1 MRLEIRVDQCSSV
14 VNFLPSSRSSPRPLH
29 FNSAKVTIDPSSTL
43 TVNRP
48 PNHSMD
54 QPTNPPPE
62 PSLTQPLHQL
72 TGIGPHRAALLEKL
86 GLRTAADLLFFFPR
100 TYDDFTQIDPIE
112 TLEADK
118 PANVMGTIADI
129 DQTFSG
135 NGKHILYVL
144 IREGNQFLRA
154 IWFNQSFMFKRFQAG
169 QRVLFRGKPKLVGG
183 RFQMSHP
190 NVIWLDVDQASQQT
204 DGQQMGLSPIYRL
217 TDGVSQ
223 RQIRAIV
230 TAAVEQFTDLVQEA
244 FPQNLRD
251 QSEVC
256 DIATAIR
263 QIHAPKS
270 QSEVDAAR
278 NRLVYQE
285 LFVLQL
291 ALAIRRQRVRG
302 QNVSP
307 PLDMTPKIRSRI
319 YGRLPFELT
328 ESQQTVLQD
337 IAADMRQPF
346 PMNRLIHGE
355 VGSGKTV
362 VALCAMLVAV
372 AHGHQAT
379 IMAPTEILARQ
390 HFQTLSKLLQKSRV
404 RLGLWTGSL
413 KKSQRAELSAKIAA
427 GEIDIVVGTQ
437 AVVASKLDFH
447 QLGLVVID
455 EQHKFG
461 VKQRALLKQ
470 SGHDPHYLVMT
481 ATPIPR
487 TVSMTLFGDL
497 DTSVLDRTSGIGQ
510 KVNTYLGH
518 EHSREQWWEFF
529 RKKLREGRQGF
540 VVAPLVDADDESGL
554 GSAER
559 LFESLSNGPLEEFRL
574 DVLHGKQNPEDKDA
588 AMADF
593 VSGKTQV
600 IVATGVV
607 EVGIDVSNA
616 TVMTIESAERF
627 GLSQLHQLRGRVS
640 RGRHA
645 GFVCAFASND
655 NPDDNERL
663 AAFAETDNGFDLA
676 EIDLK
681 IRGPGNLFSTQQSGF
696 PPLMIAD
703 LIRDADTLAQAQQHA
718 RTLVASDPE
727 LENENLDRLR
737 QLVFARY
744 GHALDLAD
752 VG

>member
-1 MRLEIRVDQCSSV
+1 MD
-14 VNFLPSSRSSPRPLH
+14 LP
-29 FNSAKVTIDPSSTL
+29 N
-43 TVNRP
+43 N
-48 PNHSMD
+48 PN
-54 QPTNPPPE
+54 PT
-62 PSLTQPLHQL
+62 PSLTQPVQFLS
-72 TGIGPHRAALLEKL
+72 GVGPHRAVLLEKL

-100 TYDDFTQIDPIE
+100 TYDDFTQLDQINSLE
-112 TLEADK
+112 TDQA
-118 PANVMGTIADI
+118 ANVMGVVADI
-129 DQTFSG
+129 DQTISG
-135 NGKHILYVL
+135 SGKHILYIL
-144 IREGNQFLRA
+144 IRQGNQFLRA
-154 IWFNQSFMFKRFQAG
+154 IWFNQSFMLKRFQAG
-169 QRVLFRGKPKLVGG
+169 QRVVFRGKVKLSGG

-190 NVIWLDVDQASQQT
+190 KVVWLDTDQSEGGAT
-204 DGQQMGLSPIYRL
+204 GLSPIYRL
-217 TDGVSQ
+217 TDGISQ
-223 RQIRAIV
+223 RQIRSIV
-230 TAAVEQFTDLVQEA
+230 GSAVEQFTDLVQEA
-244 FPQNLRD
+244 FPQELRD

-256 DIATAIR
+256 DIASAIR

-270 QSEVDAAR
+270 QSEVDVAR

-302 QNVSP
+302 RSVSP

-319 YGRLPFELT
+319 FGRLPFELT
-328 ESQQTVLQD
+328 DSQLGVLEE
-337 IAADMRQPF
+337 IAADLRHPY

-362 VALCAMLVAV
+362 VALCAMLIAV

-390 HFQTLSKLLQKSRV
+390 HYQTLSKLLQKSRV
-404 RLGLWTGSL
+404 RLALWTGSL
-413 KKSQRAELSAKIAA
+413 KKSERTDLSAKIAA

-437 AVVASKLDFH
+437 AVVASQLDFSK
-447 QLGLVVID
+447 LGLVVID

-497 DTSVLDRTSGIGQ
+497 DTSILSRTSGIGQ

-518 EHSREQWWEFF
+518 EHSRDQWWEFC

-540 VVAPLVDADDESGL
+540 VVAPLVDSGDESEL
-554 GSAER
+554 SSAER

-574 DVLHGKQNPEDKDA
+574 GVLHGKQSPEEKDA

-645 GFVCAFASND
+645 GFVCAFTSDD
-655 NPDDNERL
+655 NPDGNDRM

-681 IRGPGNLFSTQQSGF
+681 LRGPGNLFSTQQSGF

-703 LIRDADTLAQAQQHA
+703 LIRDADILVRAQQHA
-718 RTLVASDPE
+718 RNLVENDPE
-727 LENENLDRLR
+727 LENRTLARLR

-744 GHALDLAD
+744 GRALDLAD

>member
-1 MRLEIRVDQCSSV
+1 
-14 VNFLPSSRSSPRPLH
+14 
-29 FNSAKVTIDPSSTL
+29 
-43 TVNRP
+43 
-48 PNHSMD
+48 MD
-54 QPTNPPPE
+54 LPTNPTPT
-62 PSLTQPLHQL
+62 PSLTQPVQFLS
-72 TGIGPHRAALLEKL
+72 GVGPHRAVLLEKL

-100 TYDDFTQIDPIE
+100 TYDDFTQLDQIDS
-112 TLEADK
+112 LESDQS
-118 PANVMGTIADI
+118 ANVMGVVADI
-129 DQTFSG
+129 DQTISG
-135 NGKHILYVL
+135 NGKHILYIL
-144 IREGNQFLRA
+144 IRQGNKFLRA
-154 IWFNQSFMFKRFQAG
+154 IWFNQSFMLKRFQAG
-169 QRVLFRGKPKLVGG
+169 QRVVFRGKVKLSGG

-190 NVIWLDVDQASQQT
+190 KVVWLDGDQSEGEVT
-204 DGQQMGLSPIYRL
+204 GLSPIYRL
-217 TDGVSQ
+217 TEGISQ
-223 RQIRAIV
+223 RQIRSIV
-230 TAAVEQFTDLVQEA
+230 SSAVEQFTDLVQEA
-244 FPQNLRD
+244 FPQELRD

-256 DIATAIR
+256 DIASAIR
-263 QIHAPKS
+263 QIHAPKN

-291 ALAIRRQRVRG
+291 ALAIRRQRVRLR
-302 QNVSP
+302 NVSP

-319 YGRLPFELT
+319 FGRLPFELT
-328 ESQQTVLQD
+328 DSQLSVLEE
-337 IAADMRQPF
+337 IATDLRQSY

-362 VALCAMLVAV
+362 VALCAMLIAV

-390 HFQTLSKLLQKSRV
+390 HYQTLSKLLQKSRV
-404 RLGLWTGSL
+404 QLGLWTGSL
-413 KKSQRAELSAKIAA
+413 KKSERADLSAKIAA

-437 AVVASKLDFH
+437 AVVASQLEFSK
-447 QLGLVVID
+447 LGLVVID

-461 VKQRALLKQ
+461 VKQRASLKQ

-497 DTSVLDRTSGIGQ
+497 DTSVLSRTSGIGQ
-510 KVNTYLGH
+510 KVNTYLGQ
-518 EHSREQWWEFF
+518 EHSRDQWWEFF

-540 VVAPLVDADDESGL
+540 VVAPLVATDDESEL
-554 GSAER
+554 NSAER

-574 DVLHGKQNPEDKDA
+574 GVLHGKQSPEDKDA

-640 RGRHA
+640 RSRHA
-645 GFVCAFASND
+645 GFVCAFTSDD
-655 NPDDNERL
+655 NPDANERL

-681 IRGPGNLFSTQQSGF
+681 LRGPGNLFSTQQSGF

-703 LIRDADTLAQAQQHA
+703 LIRDADILAVTQQHA
-718 RTLVASDPE
+718 RNLVESDPE
-727 LENENLDRLR
+727 LENKDLDRLR

-744 GHALDLAD
+744 GQALDLAD

>member
-1 MRLEIRVDQCSSV
+1 
-14 VNFLPSSRSSPRPLH
+14 
-29 FNSAKVTIDPSSTL
+29 
-43 TVNRP
+43 
-48 PNHSMD
+48 MD
-54 QPTNPPPE
+54 LPTNPTPT
-62 PSLTQPLHQL
+62 PSLTQPVQFLS
-72 TGIGPHRAALLEKL
+72 GVGPHRAVLLEKL

-100 TYDDFTQIDPIE
+100 TYDDFTQLDQIDS
-112 TLEADK
+112 LESDQS
-118 PANVMGTIADI
+118 ANVMGVVADI
-129 DQTFSG
+129 DQTISG
-135 NGKHILYVL
+135 NGKHILYIL
-144 IREGNQFLRA
+144 IRQGNKFLRA
-154 IWFNQSFMFKRFQAG
+154 IWFNQSFMLKRFQAG
-169 QRVLFRGKPKLVGG
+169 QHVVFRGKVKLSGG

-190 NVIWLDVDQASQQT
+190 KVVWLDGDQSEGEVT
-204 DGQQMGLSPIYRL
+204 GLSPIYRL
-217 TDGVSQ
+217 TEGISQ
-223 RQIRAIV
+223 RQIRSIV
-230 TAAVEQFTDLVQEA
+230 SSAVEQFTDLVQEA
-244 FPQNLRD
+244 FPQELRD

-256 DIATAIR
+256 DIASAIR
-263 QIHAPKS
+263 QIHAPKN

-291 ALAIRRQRVRG
+291 ALAIRRQRVRLR
-302 QNVSP
+302 NVSP

-319 YGRLPFELT
+319 FGRLPFELT
-328 ESQQTVLQD
+328 DSQLSVLEE
-337 IAADMRQPF
+337 IATDLRQSY

-362 VALCAMLVAV
+362 VALCAMLIAV

-390 HFQTLSKLLQKSRV
+390 HYQTLSKLLQKSRV
-404 RLGLWTGSL
+404 QLGLWTGSL
-413 KKSQRAELSAKIAA
+413 KKSERADLSAKIAA

-437 AVVASKLDFH
+437 AVVASQLEFSK
-447 QLGLVVID
+447 LGLVVID

-461 VKQRALLKQ
+461 VKQRASLKQ

-497 DTSVLDRTSGIGQ
+497 DTSVLSRTSGIGQ
-510 KVNTYLGH
+510 KVNTYLGQ
-518 EHSREQWWEFF
+518 EHSRDQWWEFF

-540 VVAPLVDADDESGL
+540 VVAPLVATDDESEL
-554 GSAER
+554 NSAER

-574 DVLHGKQNPEDKDA
+574 GVLHGKQSPEDKDA

-640 RGRHA
+640 RSRHA
-645 GFVCAFASND
+645 GFVCAFTSDD
-655 NPDDNERL
+655 NPDANERL

-681 IRGPGNLFSTQQSGF
+681 LRGPGNLFSTQQSGF

-703 LIRDADTLAQAQQHA
+703 LIRDADILAVTQQHA
-718 RTLVASDPE
+718 RNLVESDPE
-727 LENENLDRLR
+727 LENKDLDRLR

-744 GHALDLAD
+744 GQALDLAD

>member
-1 MRLEIRVDQCSSV
+1 M
-14 VNFLPSSRSSPRPLH
+14 
-29 FNSAKVTIDPSSTL
+29 A
-43 TVNRP
+43 
-48 PNHSMD
+48 
-54 QPTNPPPE
+54 QPTDQTPE
-62 PSLTQPLHQL
+62 PSLTQPLQFL
-72 TGIGPHRAALLEKL
+72 TGVGPHRAALLEKL

-100 TYDDFTQIDPIE
+100 TYDDFTQQDAIE
-112 TLEADK
+112 TLESDQ
-118 PANVMGTIADI
+118 PANVMGVVSDI
-129 DQTFSG
+129 DQTVSS

-144 IREGNQFLRA
+144 IRQGNQFLRA
-154 IWFNQSFMFKRFQAG
+154 VWFGQSYMRGRFQAG
-169 QRVLFRGKPKLVGG
+169 QRVLFRGKPKLIGG
-183 RFQMSHP
+183 RFQMNHP
-190 NVIWLDVDQASQQT
+190 TVVWLDVDQTEDQA
-204 DGQQMGLSPIYRL
+204 GLSPIYRL
-217 TDGVSQ
+217 TDGISQ

-230 TAAVEQFTDLVQEA
+230 ASAVEKFTDLVQEA
-244 FPQNLRD
+244 FPKELRD

-270 QSEVDAAR
+270 QQEVETAR

-291 ALAIRRQRVRG
+291 ALAIRRQRIRS

-328 ESQQTVLQD
+328 ESQLSVLQE

-413 KKSQRAELSAKIAA
+413 KKSERAELSANIAA
-427 GEIDIVVGTQ
+427 GEIDIIIGTQ
-437 AVVASKLDFH
+437 AVVASQLDFDK
-447 QLGLVVID
+447 LGLVVID

-497 DTSVLDRTSGIGQ
+497 DTSVLARTSGIGQ

-518 EHSREQWWEFF
+518 EHSREQWWGFF

-540 VVAPLVDADDESGL
+540 VVAPLVDANDESEL

-574 DVLHGKQNPEDKDA
+574 DVLHGKQSPEDKDA

-655 NPDDNERL
+655 NPDNNERL

-703 LIRDADTLAQAQQHA
+703 LIRDADILARAQEHA
-718 RTLVASDPE
+718 RNLVKSDPE
-727 LENENLDRLR
+727 LDHENLRRLQ

-744 GHALDLAD
+744 GQALDLAD

>member
-1 MRLEIRVDQCSSV
+1 
-14 VNFLPSSRSSPRPLH
+14 
-29 FNSAKVTIDPSSTL
+29 
-43 TVNRP
+43 
-48 PNHSMD
+48 MD
-54 QPTNPPPE
+54 LPTNPTPT
-62 PSLTQPLHQL
+62 PSLTQPVQFLS
-72 TGIGPHRAALLEKL
+72 GVGPHRAVLFEKL

-100 TYDDFTQIDPIE
+100 TYDDFTQLDQIDS
-112 TLEADK
+112 LESDQS
-118 PANVMGTIADI
+118 ANVMGVVADI
-129 DQTFSG
+129 DQTISG
-135 NGKHILYVL
+135 NGKHILYIL
-144 IREGNQFLRA
+144 IRQGNKFLRA
-154 IWFNQSFMFKRFQAG
+154 IWFNQSFMLKRFQAG
-169 QRVLFRGKPKLVGG
+169 QRVVFRGKVKLSGG

-190 NVIWLDVDQASQQT
+190 KVVWLDGDQSEGEVT
-204 DGQQMGLSPIYRL
+204 GLSPIYRL
-217 TDGVSQ
+217 TEGISQ
-223 RQIRAIV
+223 RQIRSIV
-230 TAAVEQFTDLVQEA
+230 SSAVEQFTDLVQEA
-244 FPQNLRD
+244 FPQELRD

-256 DIATAIR
+256 DIASAIR
-263 QIHAPKS
+263 QIHAPKN

-291 ALAIRRQRVRG
+291 ALAIRRQRVRLR
-302 QNVSP
+302 NVSP

-319 YGRLPFELT
+319 FGRLPFELT
-328 ESQQTVLQD
+328 DSQLSVLEE
-337 IAADMRQPF
+337 IATDLRQSY

-362 VALCAMLVAV
+362 VALCAMLIAV

-390 HFQTLSKLLQKSRV
+390 HYQTLSKLLQKSRV
-404 RLGLWTGSL
+404 QLGLWTGSL
-413 KKSQRAELSAKIAA
+413 KKSERADLSAKIAA

-437 AVVASKLDFH
+437 AVVASQLEFSK
-447 QLGLVVID
+447 LGLVVID

-461 VKQRALLKQ
+461 VKQRASLKQ

-497 DTSVLDRTSGIGQ
+497 DTSVLSRTSGIGQ
-510 KVNTYLGH
+510 KVNTYLGQ
-518 EHSREQWWEFF
+518 EHSRDQWWEFF

-540 VVAPLVDADDESGL
+540 VVAPLVATDDESEL
-554 GSAER
+554 NSAER

-574 DVLHGKQNPEDKDA
+574 GVLHGKQSPEDKDA

-640 RGRHA
+640 RSRHA
-645 GFVCAFASND
+645 GFVCAFTSDD
-655 NPDDNERL
+655 NPDANERL

-681 IRGPGNLFSTQQSGF
+681 LRGPGNLFSTQQSGF

-703 LIRDADTLAQAQQHA
+703 LIRDADILAVTQQHA
-718 RTLVASDPE
+718 RNLVESDPE
-727 LENENLDRLR
+727 LENKDLDRLR

-744 GHALDLAD
+744 GQALDLAD

>member
-1 MRLEIRVDQCSSV
+1 MAQ
-14 VNFLPSSRSSPRPLH
+14 
-29 FNSAKVTIDPSSTL
+29 
-43 TVNRP
+43 
-48 PNHSMD
+48 PNH
-54 QPTNPPPE
+54 PAPE
-62 PSLTQPLHQL
+62 PSLTQSLQFL
-72 TGIGPHRAALLEKL
+72 SGVGPHRAVLLEKL

-100 TYDDFTQIDPIE
+100 AYEDFTKLDQIE
-112 TLEADK
+112 MLQTEQA
-118 PANVMGTIADI
+118 ANVMGVVTDI
-129 DQTFSG
+129 DQTVAG

-144 IREGNQFLRA
+144 IRQGNNFLRA
-154 IWFNQSFMFKRFQAG
+154 VWFNQSFMLKRFQAG
-169 QRVLFRGKPKLVGG
+169 QRVLFRGKAKLSGG
-183 RFQMSHP
+183 RFQMNHP
-190 NVIWLDVDQASQQT
+190 KVIWLDGEQADGEQT
-204 DGQQMGLSPIYRL
+204 GLAPIYRL
-217 TDGVSQ
+217 TDGISQ
-223 RQIRAIV
+223 RQIRTIV
-230 TAAVEQFTDLVQEA
+230 GSAVEQFTDLVQEA
-244 FPQNLRD
+244 FPQELRD
-251 QSEVC
+251 HSEVC

-270 QSEVDAAR
+270 QAEVDAAR

-291 ALAIRRQRVRG
+291 ALAIRRQRVRQ

-307 PLDMTPKIRSRI
+307 PLDMTAKIRSRI
-319 YGRLPFELT
+319 FGRLPFELT
-328 ESQQTVLQD
+328 ESQQTVLQE
-337 IAADMRQPF
+337 IATDLRQPF

-362 VALCAMLVAV
+362 VALCAMLIAV

-390 HFQTLSKLLQKSRV
+390 HFQTLSKLLEKSRV

-413 KKSQRAELSAKIAA
+413 KKSQRTELSAKIAA
-427 GEIDIVVGTQ
+427 GEIDIVIGTQ
-437 AVVASKLDFH
+437 AVVASQLAFH
-447 QLGLVVID
+447 KLGLVVID

-518 EHSREQWWEFF
+518 EHSRDQWWEFF
-529 RKKLREGRQGF
+529 RKKLCEGRQGF
-540 VVAPLVDADDESGL
+540 VVAPLVDTDDESL
-554 GSAER
+554 SSAER
-559 LFESLSNGPLEEFRL
+559 LFESLSNGPLADFRL
-574 DVLHGKQNPEDKDA
+574 DVLHGKQSHEVKDA
-588 AMADF
+588 AMTDF

-600 IVATGVV
+600 IIATGVV
-607 EVGIDVSNA
+607 EVGIDVPNA

-640 RGRHA
+640 RGRHT
-645 GFVCAFASND
+645 GFVCAFASKD
-655 NPDDNERL
+655 NPDENERL
-663 AAFAETDNGFDLA
+663 TAFAETDNGFDLA
-676 EIDLK
+676 EVDLK

-703 LIRDADTLAQAQQHA
+703 LIRDAEVLARAQQHA
-718 RTLVASDPE
+718 RTLVAAHPE
-727 LENENLDRLR
+727 LEDKNLDRLK

-744 GHALDLAD
+744 GRALDLAD

>member
-1 MRLEIRVDQCSSV
+1 
-14 VNFLPSSRSSPRPLH
+14 
-29 FNSAKVTIDPSSTL
+29 
-43 TVNRP
+43 
-48 PNHSMD
+48 MD
-54 QPTNPPPE
+54 LPTNPTPT
-62 PSLTQPLHQL
+62 PSLTQPVQFLS
-72 TGIGPHRAALLEKL
+72 GVGPHRAVLLEKL

-100 TYDDFTQIDPIE
+100 TYDDFTQLDQIDS
-112 TLEADK
+112 LESDQS
-118 PANVMGTIADI
+118 ANVMGVVADI
-129 DQTFSG
+129 DQTISG
-135 NGKHILYVL
+135 NGKHILYIL
-144 IREGNQFLRA
+144 IRQGNKFLRA
-154 IWFNQSFMFKRFQAG
+154 IWFNQSFMLKRFQAG
-169 QRVLFRGKPKLVGG
+169 QRVVFRGKVKLSGG

-190 NVIWLDVDQASQQT
+190 KVVWLDGDQSEGEVT
-204 DGQQMGLSPIYRL
+204 GLSPIYRL
-217 TDGVSQ
+217 TEGISQ
-223 RQIRAIV
+223 RQIRSIV
-230 TAAVEQFTDLVQEA
+230 SSAVEQFTDLVQEA
-244 FPQNLRD
+244 FPQELRD

-256 DIATAIR
+256 DIASAIR
-263 QIHAPKS
+263 QIHAPKN

-291 ALAIRRQRVRG
+291 ALAIRRQRVRLR
-302 QNVSP
+302 NVSP

-319 YGRLPFELT
+319 FGRLPFELT
-328 ESQQTVLQD
+328 DSQLSVLEE
-337 IAADMRQPF
+337 IATDLRQSY

-362 VALCAMLVAV
+362 VALCAMLIAV

-390 HFQTLSKLLQKSRV
+390 HYQTLSKLLQKSRV
-404 RLGLWTGSL
+404 QLGLWTGSL
-413 KKSQRAELSAKIAA
+413 KKSERADLSAKIAA

-437 AVVASKLDFH
+437 AVVASQLEFSK
-447 QLGLVVID
+447 LGLVVID

-461 VKQRALLKQ
+461 VKQRASLKQ

-497 DTSVLDRTSGIGQ
+497 DTSVLSRTSGIGQ
-510 KVNTYLGH
+510 KVNTYLGQ
-518 EHSREQWWEFF
+518 EHSRDQWWEFF
-529 RKKLREGRQGF
+529 RKKLRKGRQGF
-540 VVAPLVDADDESGL
+540 VVAPLVATDDESEL
-554 GSAER
+554 NSAER

-574 DVLHGKQNPEDKDA
+574 GVLHGKQSPEDKDA

-640 RGRHA
+640 RSRHA
-645 GFVCAFASND
+645 GFVCAFTSDD
-655 NPDDNERL
+655 NPDANERL

-681 IRGPGNLFSTQQSGF
+681 LRGPGTLFSTQQSGF

-703 LIRDADTLAQAQQHA
+703 LIRDADILAVTQQHA
-718 RTLVASDPE
+718 RNLVESDPE
-727 LENENLDRLR
+727 LENKDLDRLR

-744 GHALDLAD
+744 GQALDLAD

>member
-1 MRLEIRVDQCSSV
+1 M
-14 VNFLPSSRSSPRPLH
+14 SSP
-29 FNSAKVTIDPSSTL
+29 A
-43 TVNRP
+43 
-48 PNHSMD
+48 
-54 QPTNPPPE
+54 NPAPE
-62 PSLTQPLHQL
+62 PSLTQPLQFL
-72 TGIGPHRAALLEKL
+72 SGIGPHRAALLEKL

-100 TYDDFTQIDPIE
+100 TYDDFTQLDSIE
-112 TLEADK
+112 TLEPDQA
-118 PANVMGTIADI
+118 ANVMGVVADI
-129 DQTFSG
+129 DQSISG
-135 NGKHILYVL
+135 NGKHILYIL
-144 IREGNQFLRA
+144 IRQGNQFLRA
-154 IWFNQSFMFKRFQAG
+154 LWFNQSFMLKKFQAG
-169 QRVLFRGKPKLVGG
+169 QRVLFRGKVKLVGG

-190 NVIWLDVDQASQQT
+190 AVIWLDGDQNADNEES
-204 DGQQMGLSPIYRL
+204 GLSPIYRL
-217 TDGVSQ
+217 TDGINQ
-223 RQIRAIV
+223 RQIRSIV
-230 TAAVEQFTDLVQEA
+230 ATAVEQFTDLVQEA
-244 FPQNLRD
+244 FPDDLRD

-270 QSEVDAAR
+270 QAEVDAAR

-291 ALAIRRQRVRG
+291 ALAIRRQRVRCR
-302 QNVSP
+302 NVSP

-319 YGRLPFELT
+319 FGRLPFELT
-328 ESQQTVLQD
+328 ESQLNVLQE
-337 IAADMRQPF
+337 IATDMRQPY

-379 IMAPTEILARQ
+379 IMAPTEILAQQ
-390 HFQTLSKLLQKSRV
+390 HYQTLSKLLAKSRV
-404 RLGLWTGSL
+404 RLALWTGSL
-413 KKSQRAELSAKIAA
+413 KKSQRADLSAKIAA
-427 GEIDIVVGTQ
+427 GEIDIVIGTQ
-437 AVVASKLDFH
+437 AVVASQLDFH
-447 QLGLVVID
+447 KLGLVVID

-510 KVNTYLGH
+510 KVNTYLGY
-518 EHSREQWWEFF
+518 EDSRDQWWEFF

-540 VVAPLVDADDESGL
+540 VVAPLVDTDEDSEL
-554 GSAER
+554 SSAER
-559 LFESLSNGPLEEFRL
+559 LFESLSNGPLADFRL
-574 DVLHGKQNPEDKDA
+574 DVLHGRQSPEVKDA

-593 VSGKTQV
+593 VAGKTQV

-607 EVGIDVSNA
+607 EVGIDVPNA

-640 RGRHA
+640 RSQHA
-645 GFVCAFASND
+645 GFCCAFASKD
-655 NPDDNERL
+655 NPDENERL
-663 AAFAETDNGFDLA
+663 TAFAETDNGFDLA

-703 LIRDADTLAQAQQHA
+703 LIRDADILARAQQHA
-718 RTLVASDPE
+718 RELVANDPE
-727 LENENLDRLR
+727 LEAESLDRLR

-744 GHALDLAD
+744 GRALDLAD

>member
-1 MRLEIRVDQCSSV
+1 
-14 VNFLPSSRSSPRPLH
+14 
-29 FNSAKVTIDPSSTL
+29 
-43 TVNRP
+43 
-48 PNHSMD
+48 MD
-54 QPTNPPPE
+54 LPTNPTPT
-62 PSLTQPLHQL
+62 PSLTQPVQFLS
-72 TGIGPHRAALLEKL
+72 GVGPHRAVLLEKL

-100 TYDDFTQIDPIE
+100 TYDDFTQLDQIDS
-112 TLEADK
+112 LESDQS
-118 PANVMGTIADI
+118 ANVIGVVADI
-129 DQTFSG
+129 DQTISG
-135 NGKHILYVL
+135 NGKHILYIL
-144 IREGNQFLRA
+144 IRQGNKFLRA
-154 IWFNQSFMFKRFQAG
+154 IWFNQSFMLKRFQAG
-169 QRVLFRGKPKLVGG
+169 QRVVFRGKVKLSGG

-190 NVIWLDVDQASQQT
+190 KVVWLDGDQSEGEVT
-204 DGQQMGLSPIYRL
+204 GLSPIYRL
-217 TDGVSQ
+217 TEGISQ
-223 RQIRAIV
+223 RQIRSIV
-230 TAAVEQFTDLVQEA
+230 SSAVEQFTDLVQEA
-244 FPQNLRD
+244 FPQELRD

-256 DIATAIR
+256 DIASAIR
-263 QIHAPKS
+263 QIHAPKN

-291 ALAIRRQRVRG
+291 ALAIRRQRVRLR
-302 QNVSP
+302 NVSP

-319 YGRLPFELT
+319 FGRLPFELT
-328 ESQQTVLQD
+328 DSQLSVLEE
-337 IAADMRQPF
+337 IATDLRQSY

-362 VALCAMLVAV
+362 VALCAMLIAV

-390 HFQTLSKLLQKSRV
+390 HYQTLSKLLQKSRV
-404 RLGLWTGSL
+404 QLGLWTGSL
-413 KKSQRAELSAKIAA
+413 KKSERADLSAKIAA

-437 AVVASKLDFH
+437 AVVASQLEFSK
-447 QLGLVVID
+447 LGLVVID

-461 VKQRALLKQ
+461 VKQRASLKQ

-497 DTSVLDRTSGIGQ
+497 DTSVLSRTSGIGQ
-510 KVNTYLGH
+510 KVNTYLGQ
-518 EHSREQWWEFF
+518 EHSRDQWWEFF
-529 RKKLREGRQGF
+529 RKKLRKGRQGF
-540 VVAPLVDADDESGL
+540 VVAPLVATDDESEL
-554 GSAER
+554 NSAER

-574 DVLHGKQNPEDKDA
+574 GVLHGKQSPEDKDA

-640 RGRHA
+640 RSRHA
-645 GFVCAFASND
+645 GFVCAFTSDD
-655 NPDDNERL
+655 NPDANERL

-681 IRGPGNLFSTQQSGF
+681 LRGPGNLFSTQQSGF

-703 LIRDADTLAQAQQHA
+703 LIRDADILAVTQQHA
-718 RTLVASDPE
+718 RNLVESDPE
-727 LENENLDRLR
+727 LENKDLDRLR

-744 GHALDLAD
+744 GQALDLAD